1 MNTIEQKEYGIAL
14 DAVREKITI
23 PKGYELKKVKSV
35 KQNKE
40 EVFVFRFEKITGN
53 NNGLGGEHYSFTVS
67 RKNHKLLGVTWMDQ
81 IFSIKGELPTQKRT
95 EEIAHLFLEK
105 VEPGLFHCLENLW
118 IRPHDESVI
127 TNGKQAIVTGMKYKC
142 YLPDKDSY
150 AWVIV
155 GSNDQVITFE
165 QGIKW
170 ENGRLTEKWLHDS
183 WF

>member
-1 MNTIEQKEYGIAL
+1 
-14 DAVREKITI
+14 
-23 PKGYELKKVKSV
+23 
-35 KQNKE
+35 
-40 EVFVFRFEKITGN
+40 
-53 NNGLGGEHYSFTVS
+53 
-67 RKNHKLLGVTWMDQ
+67 MDQ

-127 TNGKQAIVTGMKYKC
+127 INGKQTIVTGMKYKC